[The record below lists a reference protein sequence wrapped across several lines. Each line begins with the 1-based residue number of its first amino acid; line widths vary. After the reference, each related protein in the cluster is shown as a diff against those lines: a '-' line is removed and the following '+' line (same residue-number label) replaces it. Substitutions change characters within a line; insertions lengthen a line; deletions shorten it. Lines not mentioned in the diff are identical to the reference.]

1 MKQGFR
7 LTAALALVL
16 LIAGVGVGC
25 SVNRTSTQVFH
36 DPKVEIFGQTEFLA
50 DLISKQYPDRFNA
63 LHRASLNVR
72 GKTIT
77 LKGFL
82 KVDRPE
88 RELHLLV
95 QAEMGGTLFE
105 VHIQNGRPDTVVVNG
120 FFKKTWLEESVVK
133 DLKHL
138 YLTPSFDTPIVTA
151 GKEGQ
156 LILTDDKEGLT
167 RSHAFISQ
175 GKGDFLISGYRQLKK
190 NRLEYEIDYH
200 YSRDALIPGFITVK
214 NNKLNYTLNLEVRY
228 LIPRSQ

>member
-1 MKQGFR
+1 MKPRCR
-7 LTAALALVL
+7 LTAALALIFLV
-16 LIAGVGVGC
+16 VGVGAGC
-25 SVNRTSTQVFH
+25 SINRINTQEFH
-36 DPKVEIFGQTEFLA
+36 DPMVEVFGQT
-50 DLISKQYPDRFNA
+50 DLLTDLVSEQYPDRFNA

-88 RELHLLV
+88 RALHLIA

-105 VHIQNGRPDTVVVNG
+105 ANIRNDRPDTVVVNG
-120 FFKKTWLEESVVK
+120 FFKKSWLEESVVK

-138 YLTPSFDTPIVTA
+138 YLIPSFDAPLVMA
-151 GKEGQ
+151 GKGGGM
-156 LILTDDKEGLT
+156 ILMDNKDGLT
-167 RSHAFISQ
+167 LTYIFTQRD
-175 GKGDFLISGYRQLKK
+175 KGGSLVSGYRQLKK

-200 YSRDALIPGFITVK
+200 YDKDSSLPGYITVK

-228 LIPRSQ
+228 LLPWSQ